1 MGSGYR
7 VFTAGEVLTASNVQ
21 DYLQNQSVMSFA
33 DSTAR
38 ATSIGTANFEE
49 GMVSYLQ
56 DSDTLEV
63 YDGSTWG
70 SIAPAT
76 TQGLT
81 LINTTSFSGV
91 ASQSINDVF
100 SATYDNYKI
109 ILRITLTG
117 TTGWT
122 SLRFRVS
129 GTDTSAA
136 NYSSAYYGI
145 SPLFNA
151 GDFGGTAGATTLDL
165 AYSDSTQE
173 HSFSTTDII
182 SPFLTQPTLAN
193 GIAAWKHSSNKIVV
207 LNSGGGLDNST
218 SYTGFTLLMPGG
230 ANATGTVSVYG
241 YNK

>member
-91 ASQSINDVF
+91 ASQSLNNVF
-100 SATYDNYKI
+100 SATYDNYRI
-109 ILRITLTG
+109 VCYLETTSIANLGIRLR
-117 TTGWT
+117 
-122 SLRFRVS
+122 V
-129 GTDTSAA
+129 
-136 NYSSAYYGI
+136 
-145 SPLFNA
+145 A
-151 GDFGGTAGATTLDL
+151 G
-165 AYSDSTQE
+165 
-173 HSFSTTDII
+173 
-182 SPFLTQPTLAN
+182 
-193 GIAAWKHSSNKIVV
+193 V
-207 LNSGGGLDNST
+207 DNST
-218 SYTGFTLLMPGG
+218 ASSYINQLINGASSGVTAQRLVSSQWSEFIYINASSEINSFIFDLQKPFLATQTAGQQQGGRDNNLTIGQLRHNQSTSYDGFTMIPSSG
-230 ANATGTVSVYG
+230 NITGKVSVYG
-241 YNK
+241 YSL

>member
-91 ASQSINDVF
+91 ASQSINSVF
-100 SATYDNYKI
+100 SATYEFYMIQMKVVCTLNTQNFLWRWRAAGSDITAINYYNA
-109 ILRITLTG
+109 RMQT
-117 TTGWT
+117 TTG
-122 SLRFRVS
+122 
-129 GTDTSAA
+129 G
-136 NYSSAYYGI
+136 
-145 SPLFNA
+145 
-151 GDFGGTAGATTLDL
+151 
-165 AYSDSTQE
+165 
-173 HSFSTTDII
+173 
-182 SPFLTQPTLAN
+182 
-193 GIAAWKHSSNKIVV
+193 VV
-207 LNSGGGLDNST
+207 SGGGAGAANSAQ
-218 SYTGFTLLMPGG
+218 L
-230 ANATGTVSVYG
+230 NQIATGMGFYSIFAGHTQTEPRLNGNSYNSELSGLTTFASGYRATQAVDGFSIFAGGGNISGTISVYG
-241 YNK
+241 LAN